1 MEFTRQEINDIIL
14 STLSIA
20 CTLIV
25 SNLFLNLAWIGKF
38 FMAAIIVSASLII
51 KLFIQKRV
59 AEKYDCEIKYAFDYS
74 LFIVGILI
82 AFASQGSIIFAV
94 MGGITAS
101 SAFVSRLGHKY
112 VNITQ
117 RERGLINLSGLMA
130 NIVLALISLLLYP
143 LSNDFFQ
150 LMLNVNIYMALFA
163 LIPIPPL
170 DGSKV
175 FWWNRLVWLISF
187 IIALF
192 MFFMAR
198 TVLFSIIGIILL
210 VIVTFVLWEKMF

>member
-1 MEFTRQEINDIIL
+1 
-14 STLSIA
+14 
-20 CTLIV
+20 
-25 SNLFLNLAWIGKF
+25 
-38 FMAAIIVSASLII
+38 
-51 KLFIQKRV
+51 
-59 AEKYDCEIKYAFDYS
+59 
-74 LFIVGILI
+74 
-82 AFASQGSIIFAV
+82 
-94 MGGITAS
+94 
-101 SAFVSRLGHKY
+101 
-112 VNITQ
+112 
-117 RERGLINLSGLMA
+117 INLSGPMA